1 MNVAFTVIFLSSATV
16 LLFLAPENFLSSLLS
31 GASGAAS
38 LCVALLASYSV
49 WLGLMRLWEESGVT
63 KSISKLLKPAVKK
76 VFALEKDDAA
86 EAVCMN
92 LSANLLG
99 IGSAATP
106 YGIEASKKIDGEK
119 NANYAASMLFAVNAS
134 SLQLIP
140 TTIVAMRV
148 SAGSANPADVILP
161 ALIATVCSTLLS
173 VLLVAV
179 FVKKSPKERVFRFS
193 TPTNVERTTGAGVR
207 S

>member
-1 MNVAFTVIFLSSATV
+1 MNLAFTVIFTFSAAV

-38 LCVALLASYSV
+38 LCVALIASYSV

-63 KSISKLLKPAVKK
+63 KSVAKLLKPTVKK
-76 VFALEKDDAA
+76 VFALEHDSAA

-99 IGSAATP
+99 IGGAATP
-106 YGIEASKKIDGEK
+106 YGIEAAKKIDGEK
-119 NANYAASMLFAVNAS
+119 NANYASSMLFAVNAS

-161 ALIATVCSTLLS
+161 SLLTTMFSAFLS
-173 VLLVAV
+173 VLLVAL
-179 FVKKSPKERVFRFS
+179 FVKKSPKEQTVRFS
-193 TPTNVERTTGAGVR
+193 VPKNVKRTTGTEVR